1 MFLIFFYSF
10 SSDETSELTTLS
22 TSTNQAG
29 VEQPNMT
36 QDTHNNVNST
46 ATRNRNTSGHK
57 VGVNKAWLTTFTWLM
72 FSTETDES
80 GNTIDVMLCK
90 LCKKH
95 QSYGYNGN
103 RTWSETGY
111 RCLRRDKVKDHQESD
126 QHKHS
131 LTMELNQTVNDMT
144 NNMKSSAHTAIID
157 ALKVMYY
164 IITKNLPLDHFS
176 SMIDLC
182 IELGATNLPNL
193 RLAKNATYSS
203 WETIQELLDLLSQQV
218 ADTVIENVRSSPCYS
233 VMVDEVS
240 DNRSIKHLAL
250 CTRYINPAGQLQTS
264 FLVDTELPYATAE
277 TVTNSIVSELA
288 KKQLLLSDMTGFSS
302 DGAAVFL
309 GKKSGVAKRLKDN
322 NQSLITTH
330 CRDH

>member
-1 MFLIFFYSF
+1 MTDDIEKVLNMFLIFFFYSF
-10 SSDETSELTTLS
+10 SSDETSNWQHCLLQLTKHGWNHLIWHKIHTI
-22 TSTNQAG
+22 TST
-29 VEQPNMT
+29 VL
-36 QDTHNNVNST
+36 ST

-80 GNTIDVMLCK
+80 SNTIDVMLCK

-176 SMIDLC
+176 SMIDLY
-182 IELGATNLPNL
+182 IELGATNLPNCD
-193 RLAKNATYSS
+193 KTMF
-203 WETIQELLDLLSQQV
+203 EHV
-218 ADTVIENVRSSPCYS
+218 
-233 VMVDEVS
+233 
-240 DNRSIKHLAL
+240 
-250 CTRYINPAGQLQTS
+250 LQPS
-264 FLVDTELPYATAE
+264 H
-277 TVTNSIVSELA
+277 
-288 KKQLLLSDMTGFSS
+288 QLLPD
-302 DGAAVFL
+302 
-309 GKKSGVAKRLKDN
+309 KKTEN
-322 NQSLITTH
+322 
-330 CRDH
+330 

>member
-1 MFLIFFYSF
+1 MFLIIFFYSF

-29 VEQPNMT
+29 VEPPNMT

-111 RCLRRDKVKDHQESD
+111 RCPRRDKVKDHQESD
-126 QHKHS
+126 QYKHS
-131 LTMELNQTVNDMT
+131 LTMEL
-144 NNMKSSAHTAIID
+144 S
-157 ALKVMYY
+157 
-164 IITKNLPLDHFS
+164 DHQRH
-176 SMIDLC
+176 D
-182 IELGATNLPNL
+182 
-193 RLAKNATYSS
+193 K
-203 WETIQELLDLLSQQV
+203 ET
-218 ADTVIENVRSSPCYS
+218 T
-233 VMVDEVS
+233 
-240 DNRSIKHLAL
+240 
-250 CTRYINPAGQLQTS
+250 
-264 FLVDTELPYATAE
+264 
-277 TVTNSIVSELA
+277 
-288 KKQLLLSDMTGFSS
+288 
-302 DGAAVFL
+302 
-309 GKKSGVAKRLKDN
+309 
-322 NQSLITTH
+322 
-330 CRDH
+330 